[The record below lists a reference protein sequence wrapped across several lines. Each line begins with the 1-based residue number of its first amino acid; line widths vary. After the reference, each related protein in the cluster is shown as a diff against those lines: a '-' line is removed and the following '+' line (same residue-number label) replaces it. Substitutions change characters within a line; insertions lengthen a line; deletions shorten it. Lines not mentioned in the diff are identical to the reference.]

1 MNISQL
7 TVYRDYRIPEVR
19 KIVESMVTSK
29 FYEFTKILLQ
39 ENRLIFTVSD
49 TLLYCIPL
57 KVFPNS
63 VEDAGVVDVAVN
75 YQDLASFKFGQDE
88 CNIKSDYNIYLEMT
102 HVLNNL
108 NYAGI
113 IDGVYDNRIVAFNPD
128 LRSDEKFEELL
139 NLKADQ
145 GAKYYRMNTTDLSST
160 IFVPVFA
167 GFPNINK
174 QDKIGIKVY
183 NIDGNVII
191 ELDIFKKKINRDI
204 KIIYRT
210 IGL

>member
-7 TVYRDYRIPEVR
+7 SVYKDYRIPEVR
-19 KIVESMVTSK
+19 KIVESLVTTK

-57 KVFPNS
+57 KVFPES
-63 VEDAGVVDVAVN
+63 VNDRCIDAAVN
-75 YQDLASFKFGQDE
+75 YQDLALFKFGQDE
-88 CNIKSDYNIYLEMT
+88 CNIKLDYNIALEMNY
-102 HVLNNL
+102 VLDTL
-108 NYAGI
+108 KYRGI
-113 IDGVYDNRIVAFNPD
+113 IDGLYADKIVAFTTD

-139 NLKADQ
+139 TLKSDQ
-145 GAKYYRMNTTDLSST
+145 GIKYYRMATNDLSST
-160 IFVPVFA
+160 IFIPVFA

-183 NIDGNVII
+183 NIDGSIVI